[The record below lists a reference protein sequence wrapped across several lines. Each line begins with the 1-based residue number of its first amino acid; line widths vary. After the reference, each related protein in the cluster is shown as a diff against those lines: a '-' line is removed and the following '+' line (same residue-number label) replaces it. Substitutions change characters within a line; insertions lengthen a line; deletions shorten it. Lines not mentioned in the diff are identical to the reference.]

1 MGPDNNYRF
10 DVTLLA
16 ADGASVSHSVC
27 VWTSGIYVR
36 LDDSLLIAS

>member
-27 VWTSGIYVR
+27 VCVYVR

>member
-27 VWTSGIYVR
+27 VYMFALMT
-36 LDDSLLIAS
+36 LC